1 METNDIILNEYKR
14 LKENVE
20 KAEDQL
26 SKFCDLHMDKDTNSI
41 NVNQLHPEELFK
53 LKEYHERT
61 ILEKFKFNIFYM
73 TVQRYQEKPSHY
85 FYELPTHDRI
95 QEIPCDYIIIDD
107 TNHFQEYQI
116 QVGEKKVSCPN
127 MTISPNLYSAIY
139 RKSLQEQLHQL
150 SSENVQND
158 KQKLKKYAK

>member
-26 SKFCDLHMDKDTNSI
+26 SKFCDLHMDKDSNSI

-53 LKEYHERT
+53 LKQYYERT
-61 ILEKFKFNIFYM
+61 ILEKIKFNIFYM
-73 TVQRYQEKPSHY
+73 TVQQYQEKPGHY

-95 QEIPCDYIIIDD
+95 QEIPCDYIIMDD
-107 TNHFQEYQI
+107 TDHFQEYQI
-116 QVGEKKVSCPN
+116 QVGEKRVSCPS

-139 RKSLQEQLHQL
+139 RSALQEQLHQL
-150 SSENVQND
+150 SDENINQN